1 MQEHQLHLHFSYFD
15 TKYEKMYF
23 VEHDHVPTANIL
35 KRLYPGAV
43 PTSIPVL
50 LPRGVSARD
59 LPQSIKAK
67 IGLKCIITVTSRYI
81 NLRSRADHNF
91 GDQVKTIALQLV
103 DIADAPVEHV
113 RVRVSNI

>member
-1 MQEHQLHLHFSYFD
+1 MEEYQLHLHFSYFNAE
-15 TKYEKMYF
+15 YNKMYF
-23 VEHDHVPTANIL
+23 VQHDHPQTAHVL
-35 KRLYPGAV
+35 KRLYPHEV
-43 PTSIPVL
+43 PTSIPVS

-103 DIADAPVEHV
+103 DIADAPQERVHV
-113 RVRVSNI
+113 RVTNL